1 MRISRQTRCQIIYVT
16 NQDKKDVVYVI
27 VIFSL
32 TGSHVL
38 VVLLNS
44 EQNLETK
51 DYGIDDV
58 LLWTLCLREIII
70 GT

>member
-1 MRISRQTRCQIIYVT
+1 M
-16 NQDKKDVVYVI
+16 VYVI

-32 TGSHVL
+32 TGTHVL
-38 VVLLNS
+38 VVPQNS
-44 EQNLETK
+44 GQNLETK